1 MGPSLVIGEALVDL
15 IPNHAGWYSGMGGG
29 AANVAV
35 NLARQGVDVALV
47 SHVGT
52 DAFGSFVVERLAGE
66 GVQTQHIV
74 REPAHY
80 TGLVVLHGRDI
91 QGRAFSAY
99 RHRTADTCFGPQD
112 LPDGDYPS
120 IHMAMTPM
128 RAGEGRA
135 LMERVVSE
143 HAGALL
149 SGDANLRPHLWE
161 SHDVCRQHVTWL
173 ASHLDIF
180 KANEGEGRF
189 LTGAEPEEAARQLA
203 QRGAGL
209 AVVTVGERGAVWATA
224 ESSGWIEPP
233 EVTAVDA
240 IGAGDAFMSGLIAAR
255 LAAATLEAA
264 LENATRMA
272 GLAVARVGAV

>member
-15 IPNHAGWYSGMGGG
+15 IPSDTGWYSGMGGG

-35 NLARQGVDVALV
+35 NLARQDVDVALV

-52 DAFGSFVVERLAGE
+52 DAFGSFVIERLAGE
-66 GVQTQHIV
+66 GVQTQYIR

-91 QGRAFSAY
+91 QGRDFSAY
-99 RHRTADTCFGPQD
+99 RQGTADTCFGPDD
-112 LPDGDYPS
+112 LPNGDYPS

-135 LMERVVSE
+135 LMERVVGE

-149 SGDANLRPHLWE
+149 SGDANLRPHLWQ
-161 SHDVCRQHVTWL
+161 SHDICRQHVAWL

-203 QRGAGL
+203 RSGVGL
-209 AVVTVGERGAVWATA
+209 VVVTVGERGAVWATA
-224 ESSGWIEPP
+224 DHSGWIQPP
-233 EVTAVDA
+233 EVIAVDA
-240 IGAGDAFMSGLIAAR
+240 IGAGDAFISGMIAAR
-255 LAAATLEAA
+255 LSGATIDVA
-264 LENATRMA
+264 LKNATRMA
-272 GLAVARVGAV
+272 GLAVMRVGAV